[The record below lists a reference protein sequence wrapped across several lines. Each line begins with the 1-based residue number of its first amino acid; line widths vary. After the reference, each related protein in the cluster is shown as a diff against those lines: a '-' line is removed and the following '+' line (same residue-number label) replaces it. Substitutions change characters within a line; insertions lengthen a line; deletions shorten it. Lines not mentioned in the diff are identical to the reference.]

1 MGAPRARTPRGGPH
15 PVLTLRDLN
24 RATLARQMLL
34 ERADESPVTA
44 IERLAGLQAQYSPSP
59 YIALWTRLRQFAIAD
74 LTAALENGQVFQA
87 TLMRG
92 TLHLVSAGDY
102 PAFVTATMGSRLV
115 AWRRQE
121 LPGEIDLAE
130 LRRRVL
136 AYAAAQ
142 PRRRED
148 LVEFLE
154 DALPENSD
162 LRRYVLWQVFS
173 VGGWLV
179 RSPPSGTWRYFGRSH
194 YVAATRWLGEITP
207 PEPDE
212 ALAHLVTRYLA
223 AFGPASRADIAA
235 WSGLQVGTLAPAVE
249 ALAPRLETF
258 TDEHGR
264 LLVDLADAP
273 RPGSDTA
280 APVRYLPKWDNLLLG
295 HQRRDR
301 VLPEPYRKTVIRAN
315 GDVLPTFLLDGTVA
329 GTWEVKRRGATAEL
343 RLSPF
348 GELDAGQRVALEQEG
363 ESLLGFMEPGS
374 RSHAVLL

>member
-1 MGAPRARTPRGGPH
+1 MGAPRARTPRGGDH
-15 PVLTLRDLN
+15 PVLSLRDLN

-34 ERADESPVTA
+34 ERADEAPVTA

-59 YIALWTRLRQFAIAD
+59 YIALWTRLRRFAIAE
-74 LTAALENGQVFQA
+74 LTAALENGEVFQA

-115 AWRRQE
+115 AWRRQD
-121 LPGEIDLAE
+121 LPEEIDLAE

-136 AYAAAQ
+136 AYAGAE

-148 LVEFLE
+148 LVAFVE
-154 DALPENSD
+154 DALPNSPD

-194 YVAATRWLGEITP
+194 YIAATRWLGDITP
-207 PEPDE
+207 PEPLE
-212 ALAHLVTRYLA
+212 ALTHLVARYLG

-235 WSGLQVGTLAPAVE
+235 WSGLQVGILAAAVE
-249 ALAPRLETF
+249 ELAPRLETF
-258 TDEHGR
+258 SDEHGR
-264 LLVDLADAP
+264 TLLDLADAP
-273 RPGSDTA
+273 RPAPDTG
-280 APVRYLPKWDNLLLG
+280 APVRYLPKWDNLLLS
-295 HQRRDR
+295 HQRRER

-315 GDVLPTFLLDGTVA
+315 GDVLPTFLVDGTVA
-329 GTWEVKRRGATAEL
+329 GTWDVKRRGAAAEL

-348 GELDAGQRVALEQEG
+348 GEVDAAHRTALAQEG
-363 ESLLGFMEPGS
+363 ESLVRFMEPDA